1 LAVLLIACQEVF
13 MHWEISEKLSAKESV
28 VVRRL
33 HRGGRFYLFLREVR
47 HLLFDEEFQAQLARA
62 YGKARGTAPIP
73 PALLAMVTLLQAYD
87 QVSDHDAVEA
97 AVMDRRWQLVL
108 GCMDCEKAPFSQ
120 GVLVAFRERMVKYD
134 LDKLLLDR
142 TIQIARET
150 GKFGWKNLKVALDS
164 SPLLG
169 AGRVEDT
176 WNLIARAM
184 SVVVDCAAAAFGIE
198 RQGVL
203 KSAGLT
209 LLSGPSLKAALDI
222 DWDDP
227 GQQAEAL
234 QRLLAEVESLRSFV
248 AQKSSGR
255 DLDAKL
261 EKALVLLA
269 RVLEQDLEPD
279 PSGSGHSRIRKGTAQ
294 DRLPSL
300 GDPEMR
306 HGRKSRSKRF
316 NGYKR
321 HVTTILGTRL
331 IASALVLPA
340 NAPEHEALPT
350 LLKDA
355 AHLGELEELKIDRGY
370 LANPQVLDLFND
382 GRVITCKPWP
392 QRNRGR
398 FTKEQFAIDLEARTV
413 TCPAG
418 FTAEITGPDAKFGR
432 TECRKC
438 NLKPQCT
445 LAPARSISIHPHEQ
459 LHLHLRDRRKTG
471 AGKAALRERVAVEH
485 SLASVS
491 GVQGNRA
498 RYKGARKNT
507 LDVRRVAAV
516 LNLQT
521 MQRASREAQRPVA

>member
-1 LAVLLIACQEVF
+1 MRWDVP
-13 MHWEISEKLSAKESV
+13 EKLSAKEAV

-33 HRGGRFYLFLREVR
+33 HRGGRFYVFLREVR
-47 HLLFDEEFQAQLARA
+47 HLLFDDGFQGQLERA
-62 YGKARGTAPIP
+62 YGTARGTAPIP

-97 AVMDRRWQLVL
+97 AVMDRRWQLIL
-108 GCMDCEKAPFSQ
+108 GCLDCEKAPFSQ
-120 GVLVAFRERMVKYD
+120 GVLVAFRERMVKHD

-142 TIQIARET
+142 TIQIAKET

-184 SVVVDCAAAAFGIE
+184 STVIDCAAAAFNLDRRDVLAGA
-198 RQGVL
+198 GV
-203 KSAGLT
+203 S
-209 LLSGPSLKAALDI
+209 LLAGPSLKAALDI

-227 GQQAEAL
+227 EQQAEAL

-248 AQKSSGR
+248 AQRSSGG

-279 PSGSGHSRIRKGTAQ
+279 PTGGGRSRIRKGTAR

-321 HVTTILGTRL
+321 HVTTILGTGL

-340 NAPEHEALPT
+340 NAAEHEALPT

-355 AHLGELEELKIDRGY
+355 SHLGELEELKIDRGY
-370 LANPQVLDLFND
+370 LANPEVLDLYRM
-382 GRVITCKPWP
+382 GKIITCKPWP
-392 QRNRGR
+392 QRNHGR
-398 FTKEQFAIDLEARTV
+398 FTKEQFRIDLQAKTV

-418 FTAEITGPDAKFGR
+418 LTAEITGLDAKFGR
-432 TECRKC
+432 TDCGKC
-438 NLKPQCT
+438 DLKPQCT
-445 LAPARSISIHPHEQ
+445 SAAARTISINPHEELHIQ
-459 LHLHLRDRRKTG
+459 LREHRKTP

-507 LDVRRVAAV
+507 LDVRRVAAI
-516 LNLQT
+516 LNLQAL
-521 MQRASREAQRPVA
+521 QRASRESQRPVA